1 MAGPENVDEQA
12 VTDHIGLVTRLVLQG
27 IVEYEEFVVAPPM
40 DLVANLNICTGI
52 ADIV

>member
-27 IVEYEEFVVAPPM
+27 IVENEEFVVAPAM
-40 DLVANLNICTGI
+40 DLVANLNICTRI
-52 ADIV
+52 ADVV